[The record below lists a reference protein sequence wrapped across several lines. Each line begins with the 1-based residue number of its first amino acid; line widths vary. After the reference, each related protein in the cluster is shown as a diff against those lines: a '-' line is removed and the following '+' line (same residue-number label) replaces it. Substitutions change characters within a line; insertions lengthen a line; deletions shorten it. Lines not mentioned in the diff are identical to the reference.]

1 MTDAAAGGQAALQ
14 LQQSMAAAPYVQEQ
28 TDAAAEQTQLKLQQD
43 RLKLEQDRLKASYA
57 PEALALQ
64 AQQDQQ
70 TLEKIRLS
78 NLVTDT
84 NFKSSEAS
92 KASLKVLSETVEFK
106 NASDPEK
113 LRMAAMLDAQ
123 SGNVENLK
131 TNLAAAELLEVRQI
145 AGRQKQ
151 LDQQAQEVGNA
162 YGVIAALPDDKV
174 QEFVDRLP
182 EANKKALISQIGE
195 VNWNNMTGAEKKEAA
210 KNLMLNAKGQMA
222 TQLKNIEIEKARVLA
237 ESRERIEVIRQN
249 GLLNRRMVGSD
260 SNTAADKEDRLA
272 WSAYTR
278 AVEGLE
284 KSAKKPLEALDK
296 KVSDAEAKLDKTWFF
311 DAAEKANYQKAVTE
325 RDNFKRDQ
333 IKKEITLNST
343 APDFPGKQSI
353 LDNLRKELELY
364 GGATPIDIEDKSTGS
379 KAVEGKIPSAKGGM
393 PTNAKTH
400 DGYPARKNADG
411 SYSTELSITVTNP
424 KLNGGK
430 PTNIPSLWKGKEVNE
445 ETAVANALAS
455 GTKYDSFSTIPEA
468 VSAAKEK
475 SKGGGAAATS
485 NNQPPQLT
493 PEQNQ
498 AAIDRAN
505 KAVKDGAPR
514 EKVLERLKA
523 AGVKFTFQ
531 E

>member
-28 TDAAAEQTQLKLQQD
+28 TAAAAEQTQ
-43 RLKLEQDRLKASYA
+43 LKLEQDRLKASYA
-57 PEALALQ
+57 PQALALQ

-70 TLEKIRLS
+70 TLEKTRLS

-92 KASLKVLSETVEFK
+92 KASLKVLSDSAEFK
-106 NASDPEK
+106 AASDPEK

-131 TNLAAAELLEVRQI
+131 TNLAAAELLESRQI
-145 AGRQKQ
+145 AVRQKQ

-162 YGVIAALPDDKV
+162 YGVIAALPDDRV

-182 EANKKALISQIGE
+182 EANKKALISQVGE
-195 VNWNNMTGAEKKEAA
+195 VNWSNMTGAEKKEAA

-222 TQLKNIEIEKARVLA
+222 TQLKSIELEKARIAAL
-237 ESRERIEVIRQN
+237 SRERIETIRQD
-249 GLLNRRMVGSD
+249 GLLNRRMVGGD
-260 SNTAADKEDRLA
+260 TADNKEDRLA
-272 WSAYTR
+272 WTTYTR
-278 AVEGLE
+278 AIETVE

-296 KVSDAEAKLDKTWFF
+296 RVSDAEVKLSKTWFF
-311 DAAEKANYQKAVTE
+311 DAGEKAEYQKVVTE

-333 IKKEITLNST
+333 IKKEITLTAT
-343 APDFPGKQSI
+343 APNFPGKDSI

-364 GGATPIDIEDKSTGS
+364 GEETPAKATPINIEDKSAGKT
-379 KAVEGKIPSAKGGM
+379 VEGKVP
-393 PTNAKTH
+393 
-400 DGYPARKNADG
+400 PA
-411 SYSTELSITVTNP
+411 
-424 KLNGGK
+424 
-430 PTNIPSLWKGKEVNE
+430 
-445 ETAVANALAS
+445 
-455 GTKYDSFSTIPEA
+455 
-468 VSAAKEK
+468 
-475 SKGGGAAATS
+475 KGGGAAATS
-485 NNQPPQLT
+485 NKQPPQLT

-505 KAVKDGAPR
+505 KAINEGADR

-523 AGVKFTFQ
+523 GGVKFKLK